1 MSQVI
6 VNVPPAAFYFALNQN
21 RRRRPMVGANC
32 NTAEEC
38 MILMAKA
45 FHAKEFFGSV
55 THAERLSAFLA
66 ADCTFRCAVD
76 GTDKRGGYMILS
88 GNLIGL
94 HHVDPGRGDWL
105 LRDAIDHG
113 ARRLECFQ
121 EEHLVRLYERN
132 GFVVTGRTANWT
144 AGQPDI
150 LTMELQQ

>member
-6 VNVPPAAFYFALNQN
+6 VNVPPAAFYFALNYN
-21 RRRRPMVGANC
+21 RRRRPLVGENC

-55 THAERLSAFLA
+55 THAERLRWFLEG
-66 ADCTFRCAVD
+66 DCKFRCAVD
-76 GTDKRGGYMILS
+76 GADKRGGYMILS
-88 GNLIGL
+88 GNLIAL
-94 HHVDPGRGDWL
+94 HHVDHGHGDWL

-113 ARRLECFQ
+113 ASRLECFQ
-121 EEHLVRLYERN
+121 HSHLIDLYQRH
-132 GFVVTGRTANWT
+132 GFQVTGRSANWV

-150 LTMELQQ
+150 LTMEYHK